1 HIPAYLA
8 WAALIYAGLGTWLT
22 VKIGRP
28 LVPLNFAQQRF
39 EADFRYSLV
48 RLRENAESVALYGGE
63 PPEREIFDERFGGLF
78 DNFWRIMLRQK
89 KLNWFTS
96 GYSQVAA
103 VFPVLVVSP
112 RYFAK
117 QIQMGGLFQVV
128 DAFSNVQS
136 SLSFII
142 NSFTDIATWVAVTE
156 RLTTFEQR
164 MDEIEAGLRAS
175 QPIRL
180 EREGTG
186 IDIRDLDLDLPDGS
200 PLARGISLRV
210 EPGSSLLITGPSG
223 TGKSTLLRAAAGIWP
238 YGRGDVRLGVGR
250 TFFMPQR
257 PYFPLGTL
265 KLALAYPALDSGVDD
280 ARMTEALERVG
291 LGTLAAHLADD
302 QNWPL
307 RLSLGEQQRVAFARV
322 LLARPDL
329 IFLDEASSAVD
340 EDDEARLYRML
351 RSHLPDAAI
360 VSVGHRESLKALHDR
375 VLDLT
380 RFHAAAPVTD

>member
-1 HIPAYLA
+1 YLA

-63 PPEREIFDERFGGLF
+63 PPEREAFDGRFGSLF

-164 MDEIEAGLRAS
+164 MGEIESSLRAP

-180 EREGTG
+180 MREGTG
-186 IDIRDLDLDLPDGS
+186 VELRDLDLDLPDGA
-200 PLARGISLRV
+200 PLLRGVSLRV
-210 EPGSSLLITGPSG
+210 EPGGSLLITGPSG

-238 YGRGDVRLGVGR
+238 YGKGEVRLGTGR

-265 KLALAYPALDSGVDD
+265 KQALAYPSLESVTDD
-280 ARMTEALERVG
+280 ASLTAALGDVG
-291 LGTLAAHLADD
+291 LGALAPDLADD

-322 LLARPDL
+322 LLAQPDL
-329 IFLDEASSAVD
+329 IFLDEASSALD
-340 EDDEARLYRML
+340 EGDEARLYRLL
-351 RSHLPDAAI
+351 RQRHPNAAI
-360 VSVGHRESLKALHDR
+360 LSVGHRESLKALHDR
-375 VLDLT
+375 VFDLA
-380 RFHAAAPVTD
+380 RFRAGAPAAE